1 MSSSNWSCHI
11 CNKSYATKYTLAN
24 HIENFHPDTMEMD
37 MDEERKCRSSRCNYS
52 TRYKKDLRK
61 HEDRCIHIIVDQELL
76 RQKQEFETRMEMQLA
91 LAKAEYESA
100 LSAQETRF
108 QQLKSQ
114 HEREV
119 LQNASQHE
127 KEIAHYTSQYEREL
141 ASLREKL
148 TQVTSQLEKQICSL
162 QTANDMLQT
171 QLDKREQSYEQLAN
185 RAVDRPTITNQQN
198 TQINAVKITNYLT
211 DYKTYQQQTDASW
224 VMQQARAFFEKY
236 FMDWIHGQKALA
248 RFVVDHI
255 IRCSDNGRMILCC
268 TDTSRKRFIFMNA
281 QDEQQEDMLAKL
293 FMEKISKPIKEVSHQ
308 IFNEIV
314 ARLEDER
321 KKRIT
326 NKANAFEVG
335 EIDDRIR
342 MCNDKLFQIY
352 EFDVESKNGD
362 FLNELAGQLRGPKAD
377 A

>member
-1 MSSSNWSCHI
+1 MSAELMTHI
-11 CNKSYATKYTLAN
+11 CPYCQKTLAN
-24 HIENFHPDTMEMD
+24 KYNLLNHIKTFHENSTGMD
-37 MDEERKCRSSRCNYS
+37 VERPKCQSYQCQY
-52 TRYKKDLRK
+52 TARYQCEVQKHQEKCLYFLVDRETHALRDHLK
-61 HEDRCIHIIVDQELL
+61 SEFDQEIRRLKSHYESQL
-76 RQKQEFETRMEMQLA
+76 EQKEYELNH
-91 LAKAEYESA
+91 LKSEYESR
-100 LSAQETRF
+100 LKLMHSEHEF
-108 QQLKSQ
+108 ELKQLQSD
-114 HEREV
+114 
-119 LQNASQHE
+119 HE
-127 KEIAHYTSQYEREL
+127 KDLI
-141 ASLREKL
+141 
-148 TQVTSQLEKQICSL
+148 QVSVPLEKQICSL

-224 VMQQARAFFEKY
+224 VMQQARSFFEKY
-236 FMDWIHGQKALA
+236 FKDWINGQKALA
-248 RFVVDHI
+248 RFVVEHI

-314 ARLEDER
+314 AHLEEDR
-321 KKRIT
+321 RNRIT
-326 NKANAFEVG
+326 AKANAFEVG
-335 EIDDRIR
+335 EIDDRIK
-342 MCNDKLFQIY
+342 MANDKLFQIY